1 MRPEVLL
8 LYMNCRGQCHYVAL
22 LVEVKSKSKINQ
34 SISGREVD
42 SIEKITNL
50 HWPMSFRTQEHQSI
64 LPQPVLYSLQE

>member
-8 LYMNCRGQCHYVAL
+8 LYMNCRGQCHSVAL
-22 LVEVKSKSKINQ
+22 LVEVKSKSKIIQ
-34 SISGREVD
+34 SVFGREVD

-50 HWPMSFRTQEHQSI
+50 HWPISFRIQEHQSI